1 MRLNFLQVTQS
12 YKASEI
18 TELKRLT
25 TRSVMWRPM
34 MLARCYA
41 AGVALGLVLFLMT
54 ALEAPPGARVARAQ
68 DTKAEKKVDEKKVE
82 KKTEKIKPYD
92 EVITKDAKSSPG
104 LFIVHRVDDKVYF
117 EIPIAALGKDMLW
130 VTQMERTPSDMFAR
144 AGSPVGN
151 RVVRWEQKGDDVLLR
166 DINYRIRA
174 DVKDP
179 IRDAVE
185 ASSLK
190 PIIDVFPVKAYGKD
204 KRPVIDATDLYK
216 GDLPEFSAKSR
227 LDAQGVDPKR
237 TFIEEIK
244 SFPGQP

>member
-1 MRLNFLQVTQS
+1 M
-12 YKASEI
+12 A
-18 TELKRLT
+18 
-25 TRSVMWRPM
+25 
-34 MLARCYA
+34 
-41 AGVALGLVLFLMT
+41 
-54 ALEAPPGARVARAQ
+54 ALEAPPGARVALAQ

-82 KKTEKIKPYD
+82 KKAEKIKPYD

-185 ASSLK
+185 SSSLK
-190 PIIDVFPVKAYGKD
+190 PIIEVLPV
-204 KRPVIDATDLYK
+204 RPTARISDRSSTRPTSTRETCPSSVRRAGWMPRASIPSGRL
-216 GDLPEFSAKSR
+216 SR
-227 LDAQGVDPKR
+227 RSKH
-237 TFIEEIK
+237 
-244 SFPGQP
+244 FPGTLRRR